1 MSDLIQ
7 SRTNVGVTLRRSF
20 AILSFNLH
28 GIQGSVATFEATSP
42 PIPQQ
47 AAFSVLVFFESPVV
61 FKTGNFAGV
70 FSHMRGDKFIISAHF
85 AQ

>member
-1 MSDLIQ
+1 MQ
-7 SRTNVGVTLRRSF
+7 RSF
-20 AILSFNLH
+20 AGLSFNLH

-47 AAFSVLVFFESPVV
+47 ATFSLVVFFKSPVV
-61 FKTGNFAGV
+61 LEAGNFTRV
-70 FSHMRGDKFIISAHF
+70 LSYMRCDKFIILADF